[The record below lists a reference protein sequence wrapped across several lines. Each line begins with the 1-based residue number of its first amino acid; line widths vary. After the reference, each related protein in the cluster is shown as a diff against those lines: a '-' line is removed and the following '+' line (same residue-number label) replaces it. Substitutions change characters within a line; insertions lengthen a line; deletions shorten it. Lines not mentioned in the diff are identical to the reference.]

1 MTTNPNIYGNKT
13 KFVFNKRV
21 KLNKTDETL
30 LRLREDIQKIND
42 MNLEISSEIVSENEI
57 FQTYGTY
64 SNFYIMNM
72 RLLLIC
78 HFIISFDEEERK
90 QKINEYKS
98 DIFKIFGASSI
109 EEKTKIME
117 DVLIYIYYILYN
129 QQEEEESDDEEYEN
143 EEYENEENEEN
154 DVNDFAQD
162 ILRDINEVW
171 DNSKFIKP
179 NKIITL
185 DEDNRIYFTIKNKS
199 NIISIMTNEEKNKVS
214 IYLIP
219 KKYLNEKDE
228 NTYIIKDSSKL
239 SLINCNGNPIDDYDK
254 FVKEK
259 IMPIYFN
266 N

>member
-21 KLNKTDETL
+21 NLNKTDETL

-42 MNLEISSEIVSENEI
+42 MNLDISSEIVSENQI
-57 FQTYGTY
+57 FQTYGSY
-64 SNFYIMNM
+64 SNFHIMNM

-78 HFIISFDEEERK
+78 HFILSFDEEERK
-90 QKINEYKS
+90 NKINEYKS
-98 DIFKIFGASSI
+98 DIFKIFGASSV

-129 QQEEEESDDEEYEN
+129 QQEDDDDESD
-143 EEYENEENEEN
+143 EENNDEN
-154 DVNDFAQD
+154 NDENNEDINLFAQD
-162 ILRDINEVW
+162 ILTNINEVW
-171 DNSKFIKP
+171 DKSNLIKP

-199 NIISIMTNEEKNKVS
+199 NIISIMTNEDKNKVS

-219 KKYLNEKDE
+219 RQYLNEKDE

-239 SLINCNGNPIDDYDK
+239 SLINCNGNPIDNYDK